1 MKTWKFAVCWM
12 ITGAAAF
19 AAGLPKENVAADAKW
34 LLHLDVAEFKN
45 TQIGQNVAKSFLD
58 AHWETARQVIK
69 PLLNVDL
76 DWRQVD
82 SITVYGTD
90 PTPNDNAVVLI
101 KTDAATQQG
110 VEAAL
115 RKKLQDAK
123 DPDDKAV
130 EEPAGN
136 GSILALG
143 NDLFVAPQK
152 GGLTLL
158 GKHRASLE
166 NASAVLAG
174 KAANLKT
181 STAFAGLP
189 EDPKGFFFLAM
200 AEGFATPNHL
210 PPQAQILQ
218 QAEGGK
224 LVLGE
229 NGDRLFLNISLKAK
243 TVEASQQI
251 QKIVQGLQAL
261 MALSQDQNPDLME
274 LSNATQVSANGKVV
288 TASIEYPITKAFERL
303 AAAAAGKDG
312 PEKNTVKKE
321 RKPKKEKRQKTAPN
335 DAATP
340 KEKPAQGD
348 KPAPDKE

>member
-12 ITGAAAF
+12 ITGAAAI

-45 TQIGQNVAKSFLD
+45 TQIGQDLAKGFLD

-69 PLLNVDL
+69 PMINVDW
-76 DWRQVD
+76 DWRQVE
-82 SITVYGTD
+82 SITIYGTD
-90 PTPNDNAVVLI
+90 LKPDDNAVVLI

-110 VEAAL
+110 LEAAL

-123 DPDDKAV
+123 DPDDKAAA
-130 EEPAGN
+130 EAEGN

-143 NDLFVAPQK
+143 NDLFFAPQK

-158 GKHRASLE
+158 GKRRAALE
-166 NASAVLAG
+166 SASAVLAG

-200 AEGFATPNHL
+200 AEGFATPEHL

-229 NGDRLFLNISLKAK
+229 HGDRLFLSISLKAK
-243 TVEASQQI
+243 TEEASQQI
-251 QKIVQGLQAL
+251 QKIVTGLQAL
-261 MALSQDQNPDLME
+261 MALSQNQNPDLME
-274 LSNATQVSANGKVV
+274 LSNATKVSANGKVV
-288 TASIEYPITKAFERL
+288 TAWIEYPIAKAFERF
-303 AAAAAGKDG
+303 AAATSGKEG

-321 RKPKKEKRQKTAPN
+321 RKPKKEKKQKAAPN
-335 DAATP
+335 ETP
-340 KEKPAQGD
+340 TPSD
-348 KPAPDKE
+348 KPAASDMPATEKE